1 MTNSLLVGT
10 LVIPLLRFDY
20 PYRWLKWSVP
30 TGRPALN
37 PIIPIRIPNRPRLW
51 YIRYVYGVPY
61 PWIKNIY
68 WIQREMIIEEI
79 VSRRKIKIHMSEY
92 EILDDDWI
100 QKEIIESCIIV
111 VTVNIIISS
120 STSLINY
127 TLINE

>member
-1 MTNSLLVGT
+1 
-10 LVIPLLRFDY
+10 
-20 PYRWLKWSVP
+20 
-30 TGRPALN
+30 
-37 PIIPIRIPNRPRLW
+37 
-51 YIRYVYGVPY
+51 
-61 PWIKNIY
+61 
-68 WIQREMIIEEI
+68 MIIEEI

-127 TLINE
+127 TLIKK

>member
-1 MTNSLLVGT
+1 
-10 LVIPLLRFDY
+10 
-20 PYRWLKWSVP
+20 
-30 TGRPALN
+30 
-37 PIIPIRIPNRPRLW
+37 
-51 YIRYVYGVPY
+51 
-61 PWIKNIY
+61 
-68 WIQREMIIEEI
+68 MIIEEI

>member
-1 MTNSLLVGT
+1 
-10 LVIPLLRFDY
+10 
-20 PYRWLKWSVP
+20 
-30 TGRPALN
+30 
-37 PIIPIRIPNRPRLW
+37 
-51 YIRYVYGVPY
+51 
-61 PWIKNIY
+61 
-68 WIQREMIIEEI
+68 MIIEEI
-79 VSRRKIKIHMSEY
+79 VSRREIKVHMSEY

>member
-1 MTNSLLVGT
+1 
-10 LVIPLLRFDY
+10 
-20 PYRWLKWSVP
+20 
-30 TGRPALN
+30 
-37 PIIPIRIPNRPRLW
+37 
-51 YIRYVYGVPY
+51 
-61 PWIKNIY
+61 
-68 WIQREMIIEEI
+68 MIIEEI

-127 TLINE
+127 TLINV